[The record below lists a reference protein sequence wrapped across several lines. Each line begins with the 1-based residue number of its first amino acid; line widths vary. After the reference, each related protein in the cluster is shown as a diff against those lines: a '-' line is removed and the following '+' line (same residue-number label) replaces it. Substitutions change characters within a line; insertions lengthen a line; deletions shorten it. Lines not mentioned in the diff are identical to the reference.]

1 MPKKEISYSMSE
13 YREHIPTWKSF
24 PRLDEWKKV
33 ASPGDY
39 VFIFESC
46 PSPKRLNFDGTG
58 FTDVYGYKFD
68 MEQWKALMWIPWP
81 EVNK

>member
-1 MPKKEISYSMSE
+1 MSE
-13 YREHIPTWKSF
+13 YRVHIPTWTSF
-24 PRLDEWKKV
+24 PGLDEWKKM
-33 ASPGDY
+33 SSLGDY

-46 PSPKRLNFDGTG
+46 PSPKRLTFDGTG
-58 FTDVYGYKFD
+58 FTDVYGYTFD